1 MKINL
6 TNVIYMFSKY
16 FIYGFA
22 FQLLTLNFVLAT
34 AANGQYKSIDKVSI
48 ELKNGGQ
55 SLGQFFNQ
63 VESLTPYNFSFDK
76 KDIRLETEITIS
88 KRTGTVES
96 FLVEVA
102 KQTSLSFRQVNNSID
117 VRKDRKNS
125 SSVIPIQELI
135 SVTGN
140 VVDATG
146 EPLPGVTVVIEGTSK
161 GTVTDI
167 DGNYSIEVEV
177 GQALV
182 FSFVGF
188 EKQRFVVGN
197 SNVINVEM
205 NEDQKSLDE
214 VVVIGYGTI
223 KERDLTSSISTVKT
237 DDIVKTPNAQ
247 AMQSL
252 QGRVAGVQIVSN
264 GAPGASPTVRV
275 RGIGSFQGDGA
286 PLYVVDGMFFSN
298 IDFLSPGDIE
308 NINILKDASAAAIY
322 GVRAANGVVLIET
335 KSGKYNQKPE
345 IIYDGYVGIQNPQ
358 NVLKMA
364 NAQQF
369 VRYINETGSA
379 ADIAFIDAAI
389 QRYGRSRL
397 DPSLPDVNT
406 DWYSE
411 VMSPAVIQNHSLT
424 FNGGGDKTR
433 YSIGGS
439 YFDQNGLLN
448 EARNEY
454 KRLNFRVKVDSDVR
468 DWLTVGANVNLSTAR
483 QYNANNSAWFRSYF
497 AVPILPVYDE
507 LNTGADAK
515 MAATCGLKTAAT

>member
-146 EPLPGVTVVIEGTSK
+146 EPMPGVTVVIEGTSR

-177 GQALV
+177 GA
-182 FSFVGF
+182 GF
-188 EKQRFVVGN
+188 IC
-197 SNVINVEM
+197 S
-205 NEDQKSLDE
+205 
-214 VVVIGYGTI
+214 
-223 KERDLTSSISTVKT
+223 
-237 DDIVKTPNAQ
+237 
-247 AMQSL
+247 
-252 QGRVAGVQIVSN
+252 
-264 GAPGASPTVRV
+264 
-275 RGIGSFQGDGA
+275 
-286 PLYVVDGMFFSN
+286 
-298 IDFLSPGDIE
+298 
-308 NINILKDASAAAIY
+308 
-322 GVRAANGVVLIET
+322 
-335 KSGKYNQKPE
+335 
-345 IIYDGYVGIQNPQ
+345 
-358 NVLKMA
+358 
-364 NAQQF
+364 
-369 VRYINETGSA
+369 
-379 ADIAFIDAAI
+379 
-389 QRYGRSRL
+389 
-397 DPSLPDVNT
+397 
-406 DWYSE
+406 
-411 VMSPAVIQNHSLT
+411 
-424 FNGGGDKTR
+424 
-433 YSIGGS
+433 
-439 YFDQNGLLN
+439 
-448 EARNEY
+448 
-454 KRLNFRVKVDSDVR
+454 
-468 DWLTVGANVNLSTAR
+468 
-483 QYNANNSAWFRSYF
+483 
-497 AVPILPVYDE
+497 
-507 LNTGADAK
+507 
-515 MAATCGLKTAAT
+515 